1 MKFIVIGASHAS
13 RTADALAA
21 TGVQVVKLVQ
31 PGWCIT
37 KTRVAELADQLK
49 TALENEGDNCTVVYQ
64 ILINNNYL
72 ARTEEGGLVPI
83 CTLTNTLMGTW

>member
-64 ILINNNYL
+64 MFDADYFL
-72 ARTEEGGLVPI
+72 AKSDEGGLLLI
-83 CTLTNTLMGTW
+83 CKLIST